1 MDLTVW
7 LPGLFSLGL
16 VLMASVYVFLIACE
30 NI

>member
-7 LPGLFSLGL
+7 IPGLFSLGL
-16 VLMASVYVFLIACE
+16 ILMGLVYVFLIACE

>member
-7 LPGLFSLGL
+7 IPGLFSLGL
-16 VLMASVYVFLIACE
+16 ILMVSVYVFLIACE

>member
-7 LPGLFSLGL
+7 IPGLFSLGV
-16 VLMASVYVFLIACE
+16 VLMAAVYLFLIACE

>member
-7 LPGLFSLGL
+7 LPALFSLG
-16 VLMASVYVFLIACE
+16 VILMGFVYVFLIACE

>member
-7 LPGLFSLGL
+7 IPALFSLGL
-16 VLMASVYVFLIACE
+16 FLMGLVYVFLIACE

>member
-7 LPGLFSLGL
+7 IPATFSLGL
-16 VLMASVYVFLIACE
+16 ILMGFVYVFLIACE